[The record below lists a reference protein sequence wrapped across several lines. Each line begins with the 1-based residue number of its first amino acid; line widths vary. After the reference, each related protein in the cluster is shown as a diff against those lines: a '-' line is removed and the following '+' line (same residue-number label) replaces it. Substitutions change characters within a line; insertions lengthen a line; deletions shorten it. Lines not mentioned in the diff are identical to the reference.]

1 MFIKQLDI
9 YTGDRFKNIFIESID
24 EDIITVRLLNKKYKN
39 LGQNPNDRV
48 LRSPNVYGLNG
59 RSGVPEK
66 D

>member
-9 YTGDRFKNIFIESID
+9 YTGDRFKKIFIESID

-59 RSGVPEK
+59 RRRVPEK